1 MTSSSSLGSYQ
12 LSIYYITTCYT
23 ESLLHAAHAIS
34 SALLLSNAI
43 RYWVTLRLVLRLRHG
58 NACTSYLLEIEGS
71 RVKWLRPGENNL
83 LGFLRTVLDGR
94 KWPGTRLR
102 ALPHQQRPEYPED
115 CINAMDY
122 AVNPSACP
130 SCIIVDEDKVR
141 VGLKPWWLLAS
152 IMVVNDARCRR
163 QCT

>member
-1 MTSSSSLGSYQ
+1 MTSSSSPGSYQ
-12 LSIYYITTCYT
+12 LSIYYITTCST

-43 RYWVTLRLVLRLRHG
+43 RYWVTLRLILRLRHG
-58 NACTSYLLEIEGS
+58 NVCTSYLLEIEGS

-163 QCT
+163 RCT